1 MRIHLQLNQHSQT
14 RCRLGIEME
23 GRVRMIAEK
32 TRADQ
37 IGDGL
42 LQSFA
47 HDLGFFFTE
56 GHQRDFF
63 CRQNRAA
70 AHGDGARWH
79 VLDASKSRRG
89 ILAGDFIEVYLAR
102 DAVCG

>member
-1 MRIHLQLNQHSQT
+1 MRIHPQLNQQSQS
-14 RCRLGIEME
+14 RCRLGIEEE
-23 GRVRMIAEK
+23 GCVRMISEK

-37 IGDGL
+37 IGNGF
-42 LQSFA
+42 LQRLA
-47 HDLGFFFTE
+47 HDLGFLGTE

-63 CRQNRAA
+63 CCQNRAT

-79 VLDASKSRRG
+79 VLDTSKSRRG
-89 ILAGDFIEVYLAR
+89 ILAGDFIEVNLAR

>member
-1 MRIHLQLNQHSQT
+1 MKIHLQLNQYSQT
-14 RCRLGIEME
+14 RCRFGIEVE
-23 GRVRMIAEK
+23 GRARMIAEK

-37 IGDGL
+37 IGNGF
-42 LQSFA
+42 LQRLA
-47 HDLGFFFTE
+47 HDLGFLGTE

-79 VLDASKSRRG
+79 VLDATKSRRG
-89 ILAGDFIEVYLAR
+89 ILSGDFIEVNLAR

>member
-1 MRIHLQLNQHSQT
+1 MKIHLQLNQYSQT
-14 RCRLGIEME
+14 RCRFGIEVE

-37 IGDGL
+37 IGNGF
-42 LQSFA
+42 LQSLA
-47 HDLGFFFTE
+47 HDLGFLGTE

-79 VLDASKSRRG
+79 VLDATKSRRG
-89 ILAGDFIEVYLAR
+89 ILSGDFIEMYLAR